1 VEGWHFEV
9 REYHQEDEEVVHAK
23 RPLNYIAC
31 GKRKSSIR
39 SMPDV
44 DDQVEGQGHGDP
56 DCAPQKSFIDAD
68 LMGLS
73 VENAKIKGEQ
83 NKDGYAKEGPQQGFI
98 RYQMLYSPLAA
109 LFRAILVGHGIQK
122 AFPANAVCLVR

>member
-1 VEGWHFEV
+1 M
-9 REYHQEDEEVVHAK
+9 Q
-23 RPLNYIAC
+23 
-31 GKRKSSIR
+31 
-39 SMPDV
+39 DV
-44 DDQVEGQGHGDP
+44 DDQVEGQSHGNP

-83 NKDGYAKEGPQQGFI
+83 NKNGYTKEGPEQGLISYQCFI
-98 RYQMLYSPLAA
+98 SPLAA

-122 AFPANAVCLVR
+122 AFPANAVRLVR